1 MTLKEE
7 LLYEETIIKM
17 AYRNPAHI
25 YRDRNNL
32 HDGLYSPIWKTTW
45 QVVEVNLFRETVV
58 LDEHD
63 QEVLFL
69 TDHDW
74 TGDELLK
81 LGCRETDRMG
91 TVGYFTA
98 PDGTKFHVN
107 DMNEWCIFFRLHTIE
122 GITLEQLGLHP

>member
-1 MTLKEE
+1 MKKRLLKWLIGI
-7 LLYEETIIKM
+7 LLTFIVIVIIYMMVCIHQYGKGKVT
-17 AYRNPAHI
+17 P
-25 YRDRNNL
+25 L
-32 HDGLYSPIWKTTW
+32 

-107 DMNEWCIFFRLHTIE
+107 DMNEWCTFFRLHTIE